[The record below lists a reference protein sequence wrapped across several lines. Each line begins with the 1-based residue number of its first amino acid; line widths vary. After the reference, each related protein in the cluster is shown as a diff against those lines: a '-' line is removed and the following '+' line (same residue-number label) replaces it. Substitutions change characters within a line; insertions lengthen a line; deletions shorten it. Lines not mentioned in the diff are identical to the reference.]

1 MTYDAIER
9 ELRLELTEAHTEV
22 ERLKDARKMLLL
34 CEGDRK
40 EMAAEIERL
49 QDEAHYAKGTCDL
62 AMKHRDEAEAEVE
75 RLKAEAVLWEDRYNH
90 RAEGDGLEIERL
102 KTEAKEAEADWQLM
116 VHAWKDKADRRADEI
131 ARLNLRVKFLEDELK
146 CPSKP

>member
-9 ELRLELTEAHTEV
+9 ELRLELTEARTEV

-62 AMKHRDEAEAEVE
+62 AMRHRDEAEAEV
-75 RLKAEAVLWEDRYNH
+75 
-90 RAEGDGLEIERL
+90 
-102 KTEAKEAEADWQLM
+102 
-116 VHAWKDKADRRADEI
+116 
-131 ARLNLRVKFLEDELK
+131 ARLRAALVFAREQVEGNAHGKTLALARIDTALEQ
-146 CPSKP
+146 KP